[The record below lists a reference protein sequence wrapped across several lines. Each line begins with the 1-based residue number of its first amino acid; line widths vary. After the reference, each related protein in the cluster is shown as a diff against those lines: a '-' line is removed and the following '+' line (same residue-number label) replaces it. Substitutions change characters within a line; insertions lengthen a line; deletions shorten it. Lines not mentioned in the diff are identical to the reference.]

1 MVRALQCEATNAV
14 AGMENQSRSAVE
26 PFRSGGAADATSLC
40 ERHRR
45 KGVSAE
51 EKVSGTIS
59 LTKGVGNHFVGWGGR
74 AAAGLSR
81 GQIVAPCPPDR
92 HRWRTTGR
100 TGRRRA
106 TKRLLIPF
114 PPVTGSLGQ
123 LPLEMRDDD
132 LGENLLSPKPVV
144 LEVQA
149 VNITDLAIDDPTLDK
164 IINGLPEL
172 LVDQEI
178 GDQAP

>member
-1 MVRALQCEATNAV
+1 MPSPAWKTKV
-14 AGMENQSRSAVE
+14 APLSSR
-26 PFRSGGAADATSLC
+26 FGAAVRPTL
-40 ERHRR
+40 RR
-45 KGVSAE
+45 FANVTEEKVSAQKKRCQE